1 MVQENIQRPMRKT
14 SRQIRERSLR
24 LIKLTEAQAA
34 LGWGIILIMLALIGA
49 IYLGQTSKIAASG
62 RKVQDM
68 QVELNALREENAV
81 LERDIAQVQT
91 LEYLRQESERLG
103 FVSAQPYDVEYLV
116 IPEYPPATAVTAPTA
131 LQEPLPKPAENMQE
145 ALLLAIEAA
154 FIDLAIGEA
163 NEQ

>member
-1 MVQENIQRPMRKT
+1 MRKS
-14 SRQIRERSLR
+14 SRQTRERSLR
-24 LIKLTEAQAA
+24 LVKLTEAQAA

-68 QVELNALREENAV
+68 QSELNALREENAV

-91 LEYLRQESERLG
+91 LDYLRQESERLG
-103 FVSAQPYDVEYLV
+103 FVSAQPFDVEYLV
-116 IPEYPPATAVTAPTA
+116 IPEYPSATAVSAPSTPP
-131 LQEPLPKPAENMQE
+131 EPLPEPAENMQE
-145 ALLLAIEAA
+145 ALLLALEAA

>member
-1 MVQENIQRPMRKT
+1 MVQENTQRPMRKS

-24 LIKLTEAQAA
+24 LVKLTEAQAA

-68 QVELNALREENAV
+68 QLELDALREENAV

-116 IPEYPPATAVTAPTA
+116 IPEYPSATAVSAPTPP
-131 LQEPLPKPAENMQE
+131 QKPLPEPAENMQE
-145 ALLLAIEAA
+145 ALLLSLKAA

>member
-1 MVQENIQRPMRKT
+1 MRKSSQQT
-14 SRQIRERSLR
+14 RERSLR
-24 LIKLTEAQAA
+24 LVKLTEAQAA

-62 RKVQDM
+62 RKVQEM
-68 QVELNALREENAV
+68 QIELNALREENAV

-91 LEYLRQESERLG
+91 LDYLRQESERLG
-103 FVSAQPYDVEYLV
+103 FVGAQPYDVEYLV
-116 IPEYPPATAVTAPTA
+116 IPEYPPATAVTAPAATV
-131 LQEPLPKPAENMQE
+131 EPLPEPAENMQE
-145 ALLLAIEAA
+145 ALLLALEAT

>member
-131 LQEPLPKPAENMQE
+131 LQEPLPEPAENMQE

>member
-131 LQEPLPKPAENMQE
+131 LQEPLPEPAENMQE
-145 ALLLAIEAA
+145 ALLLAIDAA

>member
-1 MVQENIQRPMRKT
+1 MRKT

-131 LQEPLPKPAENMQE
+131 LQEPLPEPAENMQE

>member
-1 MVQENIQRPMRKT
+1 MVQENSQRPMRKST
-14 SRQIRERSLR
+14 QQIRERSLR

-49 IYLGQTSKIAASG
+49 IYLGQTSEIAASG

-68 QVELNALREENAV
+68 QLELNLLREENAV
-81 LERDIAQVQT
+81 LERDIARVQT
-91 LEYLRQESERLG
+91 LEYLQQESERLG
-103 FVSAQPYDVEYLV
+103 FVAAQPYDVEYLV
-116 IPEYPPATAVTAPTA
+116 IPEYPPATAVMAPDPA
-131 LQEPLPKPAENMQE
+131 PEPLPEPAENMQA
-145 ALLLAIEAA
+145 ALMLAFEAA

>member
-103 FVSAQPYDVEYLV
+103 FVSTQPYDVEYLV

-131 LQEPLPKPAENMQE
+131 LQEPLPEPAENMQE

>member
-116 IPEYPPATAVTAPTA
+116 IPEYPPATAVTAHTT
-131 LQEPLPKPAENMQE
+131 LQEPLPEPAENMQE